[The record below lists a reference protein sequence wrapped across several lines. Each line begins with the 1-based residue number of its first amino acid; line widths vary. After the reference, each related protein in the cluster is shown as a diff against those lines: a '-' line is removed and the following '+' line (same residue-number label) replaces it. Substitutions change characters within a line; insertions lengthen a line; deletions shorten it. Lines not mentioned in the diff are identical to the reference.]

1 MQTAVKWLQRACW
14 WSTNSCRGKLA
25 ARRAGPLAEL
35 QTAAERQLDFASG
48 SISWATSKIANSCR
62 SRDSWVL
69 QAALSAG
76 LLVELQTAAERQ
88 LDFASGSLS
97 RATSRIA
104 NSCRSRDSWGLQ
116 AAVSAGSLAELQTAA
131 DPGTAGF
138 CKQLYQLG
146 H

>member
-1 MQTAVKWLQRACW
+1 MTRFFFLNACKFCPNECPKKYARVQTAVKWLQRACW
-14 WSTNSCRGKLA
+14 CSKNSCRGEQA
-25 ARRAGPLAEL
+25 ARRAGSLAEL

-76 LLVELQTAAERQ
+76 
-88 LDFASGSLS
+88 
-97 RATSRIA
+97 
-104 NSCRSRDSWGLQ
+104 
-116 AAVSAGSLAELQTAA
+116 SLAELQTAA
-131 DPGTAGF
+131 DREAAGF
-138 CKQLYQLG
+138 CKRLSQLG